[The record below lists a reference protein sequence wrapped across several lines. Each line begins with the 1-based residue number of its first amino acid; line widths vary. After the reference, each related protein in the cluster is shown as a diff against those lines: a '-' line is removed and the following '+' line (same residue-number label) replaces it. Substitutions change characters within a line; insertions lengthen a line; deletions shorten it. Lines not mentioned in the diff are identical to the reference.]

1 MKRILC
7 FGDSLTW
14 GFDPATRTRFDEDS
28 RWPCVM
34 QQALGGDYKVIEEGQ
49 NGRTIATEDPAEGE
63 KNGLKY
69 LGPCLESHTPLDY
82 VIVMLGSNDCKR
94 KFAYSSMDIAGGSA
108 TASAMRIQSSFQ
120 KNSHRGTSSLRTC
133 TGVFSLMRQSM

>member
-34 QQALGGDYKVIEEGQ
+34 QQALGGDYKVIEEGTDFY
-49 NGRTIATEDPAEGE
+49 RITLEDDSTLGLAYKDIVTPSAEGT
-63 KNGLKY
+63 N
-69 LGPCLESHTPLDY
+69 
-82 VIVMLGSNDCKR
+82 
-94 KFAYSSMDIAGGSA
+94 F
-108 TASAMRIQSSFQ
+108 SFD
-120 KNSHRGTSSLRTC
+120 
-133 TGVFSLMRQSM
+133 FI